1 MAKSNITAC
10 VLIVLTKRASP
21 VLAVLHVLEP
31 SKL

>member
-1 MAKSNITAC
+1 MGKMNITAC
-10 VLIVLTKRASP
+10 VLTVLTKGSSP